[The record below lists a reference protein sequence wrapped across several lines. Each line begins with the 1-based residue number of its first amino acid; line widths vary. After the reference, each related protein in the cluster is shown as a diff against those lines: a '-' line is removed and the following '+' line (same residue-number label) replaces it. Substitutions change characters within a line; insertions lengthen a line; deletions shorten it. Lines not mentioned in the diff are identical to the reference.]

1 MSKAAS
7 SPGRSG
13 STQAYRPTKSVDKAL
28 FEILCCPVSRLPLRE
43 AAQAELTV
51 ANAKASAPLTEG
63 LASTDGARVY
73 PVRNGIPLLLAEEG
87 ISLA

>member
-1 MSKAAS
+1 M
-7 SPGRSG
+7 
-13 STQAYRPTKSVDKAL
+13 DKAL

-43 AAQAELTV
+43 AAQAELAL
-51 ANAKASAPLTEG
+51 ANARASAPLTEG

-87 ISLA
+87 ISLAQG